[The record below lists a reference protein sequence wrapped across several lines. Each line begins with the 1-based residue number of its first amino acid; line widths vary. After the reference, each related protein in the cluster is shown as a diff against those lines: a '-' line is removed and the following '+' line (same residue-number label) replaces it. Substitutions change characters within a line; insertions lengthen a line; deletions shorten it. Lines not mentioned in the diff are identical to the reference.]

1 MTVDHEE
8 RLVELLGPLGVYDLR
23 DGTINRGE
31 LAAYGGQLDAVEEF
45 LNVTAREMSLAAAEG
60 FGLEKI
66 EALLPY
72 RPICETAEQ
81 RRQALAA
88 LMRIGGDSFTVAAV
102 NDTLQGCG
110 VNARAEDGDR
120 PGYVEVSFPDV
131 AGIPE
136 GFARLRTIIEE
147 ILPCHLGVTYSF
159 WYNTW
164 AAMGVRYPTWGQAQ
178 SQGMSW
184 YGLATEKR

>member
-1 MTVDHEE
+1 MRHEDC
-8 RLVELLGPLGVYDLR
+8 LVELLRPLGVYDLKT
-23 DGTINRGE
+23 GTVNRGE
-31 LAAYGGQLDAVEEF
+31 LAAYGGLLDKAAETLDAVD
-45 LNVTAREMSLAAAEG
+45 RERDLTAAEG
-60 FGLEKI
+60 YGLERV
-66 EALLPY
+66 EELLPY
-72 RPICETAEQ
+72 RPVCETARQ

-88 LMRIGGDSFTVAAV
+88 LLRIGGDSFTLEAV

-110 VNARAEDGDR
+110 LNARAAEGDR

-136 GFARLRTIIEE
+136 GFARLRAIIEE

-164 AAMGVRYPTWGQAQ
+164 GMLGERYPTWGQAV
-178 SQGMSW
+178 GRGVSW
-184 YGLATEKR
+184 YGLATEKK